1 MIPMNNTQPT
11 PYELA
16 RDKYRTLGIDTD
28 AVINTLSK
36 LRISLCCPDG
46 NTEYLCKAA
55 DKAFS
60 YLPVRR
66 KLTLSPHHADDRST
80 ASPQSFQQWVDWAR
94 ESDAGIDL
102 LVPCRQQA
110 FSSILSDTAQSA
122 VSEAIN
128 LRRLGEYFGKALSV
142 KSIIS
147 FCFDSQPRND
157 INPLAAAA
165 RTCTSLDTLFS
176 DPIAPAVALDAL
188 LSRGNDSELPVGYA
202 VRNNKA
208 VSVYADES
216 AINRIPAILM
226 YTDELS
232 LIFRD
237 DKNVSQIAKLL
248 VRSSILGR
256 VHITIAPSSAPC
268 GITAAWIMLARSV
281 IKALLNA
288 MLEPSEALKR
298 LELTDDH
305 ISVAAIAEELEGYPC
320 KQIWDQLLVFS
331 GVGGSWLK
339 DIKKFESECANGK

>member
-1 MIPMNNTQPT
+1 MNNTQPT
-11 PYELA
+11 PYDLA
-16 RDKYRTLGIDTD
+16 CDKYRTLGIDTD

-46 NTEYLCKAA
+46 GTEYLCKAA

-66 KLTLSPHHADDRST
+66 KLTLSPGHADDKS
-80 ASPQSFQQWVDWAR
+80 APSPQSFQRWIDWAR

-102 LVPCRQQA
+102 LVPCRRQA
-110 FSSILSDTAQSA
+110 FASALGDASQTA
-122 VSEAIN
+122 VSDATA

-142 KSIIS
+142 KSVIT
-147 FCFDSQPRND
+147 FCFDSQPQND
-157 INPLAAAA
+157 INPLAATA
-165 RTCTSLDTLFS
+165 RTCASLDALFS

-188 LSRGNDSELPVGYA
+188 LSRENDSGLSVGYA

-216 AINRIPAILM
+216 AISRIPALLM
-226 YTDELS
+226 YTDELC

-237 DKNVSQIAKLL
+237 DKNVSRIAKLL

-281 IKALLNA
+281 IKAILGA

-305 ISVAAIAEELEGYPC
+305 ISVAAISEELEGYPC
-320 KQIWDQLLVFS
+320 KQIWDQLLAFT
-331 GVGGSWLK
+331 GAGGTWLR
-339 DIKKFESECANGK
+339 DIRRFEGEYANGK